1 MREAEQLYGLS
12 SRRMKRLVIA
22 AGIVLA
28 AAEIAAR
35 IVLPAATVRPDE
47 WDAPGRDGWCGGVR
61 YATDGDGQRGGAAAR
76 VAQPLAHPLI
86 VVGGEFT
93 AGAGLER
100 AERWPERLAP
110 RAVAGG
116 WSEVVAWSA
125 RDRLAAVR
133 RLLELPRAKESGGGP
148 PAGVVRH
155 ARGPDAVLLEI
166 DPSFNGGD
174 GARFSIADA
183 APDPI
188 EPIEPFEDLSFGP
201 SRLLDAARLFS
212 LRRTRDAREA
222 EVAEL
227 AAHDGWT
234 ARAADHARHRLDR
247 VTEATR
253 TRKCDAEQER
263 LLRASIAELHGM
275 SRALERR
282 AVAHD
287 FIELVARF
295 RDEQRTLIVVVT
307 GATPLTL
314 GLASSAA
321 DGGAVVI
328 HSPPF
333 ELDPQLRVA
342 LPAPRPA
349 AVVHAQVAESAW
361 SALTRRGLVSPA
373 AGAPEAV
380 QQRADEL
387 EQHLRSRGGLDES
400 LLRLAEAQVGTIV
413 VFERDLLPLAVLG
426 GIEPGGRLAAG
437 AVGELVIR
445 RPPLAIEMVV
455 RGEAPAGTLPTLRR
469 RCLVGDK
476 IDVADARAK
485 RLEGAATRPGCE
497 RVEWSFLPLTPTG
510 PVDLPG
516 LTLELAAPE
525 GAPPAAREIWL
536 RELLHLSAPPDE
548 TTGDRNK

>member
-1 MREAEQLYGLS
+1 
-12 SRRMKRLVIA
+12 MKRLVIA

-35 IVLPAATVRPDE
+35 IALPAAVVRQDE

-61 YATDGDGQRGGAAAR
+61 QTTDGEGQRGDATAR
-76 VAQPLAHPLI
+76 LAQPLAHPLI

-93 AGAGLER
+93 AGAGLALE
-100 AERWPERLAP
+100 ERWPERLAP

-116 WSEVVAWSA
+116 WSEVVAVSA

-133 RLLELPRAKESGGGP
+133 RVLDLPRAPAQGGGP

-155 ARGPDAVLLEI
+155 ARGPDALLLEI

-174 GARFSIADA
+174 GARFSIDDA
-183 APDPI
+183 AIAPVAPI
-188 EPIEPFEDLSFGP
+188 EELDFGP
-201 SRLLDAARLFS
+201 SRLLDAWRLFA
-212 LRRTRDAREA
+212 LRRTRDARESEA
-222 EVAEL
+222 AEL
-227 AAHDGWT
+227 AAGDGWT
-234 ARAADHARHRLDR
+234 GRATARARRRFDL
-247 VTEATR
+247 VSEAVR
-253 TRKCDAEQER
+253 SKKCDAAQER
-263 LLRASIAELHGM
+263 LLRAAIAELHGM

-282 AVAHD
+282 AVARD
-287 FIELVARF
+287 FIELCARF

-307 GATPLTL
+307 GATTLTL

-321 DGGAVVI
+321 DGGATVI

-333 ELDPQLRVA
+333 ELDPQLRIA

-349 AVVHAQVAESAW
+349 AAVHAQVAESAW
-361 SALTRRGLVSPA
+361 GALSRRGLLAPGSV
-373 AGAPEAV
+373 APEAV
-380 QQRADEL
+380 AQRADAL

-400 LLRLAEAQVGTIV
+400 LLRLAEAQVGEV
-413 VFERDLLPLAVLG
+413 LVFERDGLPLAVLG

-437 AVGELVIR
+437 TVGELVIR

-476 IDVADARAK
+476 IDEADAAAK
-485 RLEGAATRPGCE
+485 RLEGAATRPGHD
-497 RVEWSFLPLTPTG
+497 RVEWSFKPLTPTG
-510 PVDLPG
+510 PIDLPG
-516 LTLELAAPE
+516 LTLEIAAPD
-525 GAPPAAREIWL
+525 GSAPAARELYL
-536 RELLHLSAPPDE
+536 REILHLSTPPEE
-548 TTGDRNK
+548 TTGERGGK